1 MFNDFLALVGR
12 VFCMAIG
19 AIGLL
24 VAAAEYCSEGYEVT
38 APYSGATPEC
48 QSIDYTPDNS
58 LPPTFSE

>member
-1 MFNDFLALVGR
+1 MFNEFLALVGR
-12 VFCMAIG
+12 VFCVAIG

-38 APYSGATPEC
+38 APYSGATPDC
-48 QSIDYTPDNS
+48 QCPDNS

>member
-1 MFNDFLALVGR
+1 
-12 VFCMAIG
+12 MAIG

>member
-1 MFNDFLALVGR
+1 
-12 VFCMAIG
+12 MAIG

-38 APYSGATPEC
+38 APYSGATPDC

>member
-1 MFNDFLALVGR
+1 MINEFFSIIGR
-12 VFCMAIG
+12 AVCVAIG

-38 APYSGATPEC
+38 APYSGATP
-48 QSIDYTPDNS
+48 DYQCPDNS